1 MLGKRGHHIHAAA
14 STLGMAVLQE
24 NISDLKTAIVHRA
37 CVDYLGALRG
47 LTRMNGSAIGT
58 KEQLEKFF
66 RGTWFKMLCD
76 SDIDGDVLILRLRK
90 MNKQKRIS
98 IHYGQYTVDRE
109 ELFQ

>member
-1 MLGKRGHHIHAAA
+1 MLGKRGHHLHAAA
-14 STLGMAVLQE
+14 STLGVAVLQA

-47 LTRMNGSAIGT
+47 LKRMNGSAFGT
-58 KEQLEKFF
+58 KEHLEKFF
-66 RGTWFKMLCD
+66 RSTWFKMLCD
-76 SDIDGDVLILRLRK
+76 SDIDGDVLIARLRK
-90 MNKQKRIS
+90 MNRQKRIS